1 MLDLVTLDCV
11 IDGVGVT
18 NRMLPDSSVDAIIS
32 CEDVEKNASKLMNA
46 LTVSGKY
53 QEIVSSSES
62 SSEIAVDC
70 KHIYSGIVVH
80 LRVTRSCNSSFS
92 GFIKYAKR
100 ISGFKELYICF
111 RYYLRNNNITSNTNT
126 TMIMSLMVIYYLQV
140 TLELVWCESVTSS
153 GHGDNLS
160 LGDLFLNLLDSVVHF
175 SYLMPAIGNQ
185 PRQGFSFM
193 GYLKGVQSKLGIQ
206 LDLSSKEALHTMK
219 VGTGEDVKC
228 SVCLCC
234 VRMEARCYITF
245 WIRPRLKDVWRLLSF
260 MTVLVFPSR
269 YRSRHST

>member
-1 MLDLVTLDCV
+1 
-11 IDGVGVT
+11 
-18 NRMLPDSSVDAIIS
+18 MLPDSSMDEIIS

-62 SSEIAVDC
+62 PSEIAVDC

-100 ISGFKELYICF
+100 IPGFKELYICF
-111 RYYLRNNNITSNTNT
+111 RYYLRNNNILNNTNT

-140 TLELVWCESVTSS
+140 TLELALYGSVTNS

-175 SYLMPAIGNQ
+175 SYLMPAIGN
-185 PRQGFSFM
+185 PARQGFSFM

-206 LDLSSKEALHTMK
+206 LDLSSKETLHTMR
-219 VGTGEDVKC
+219 VGGGEIVTC
-228 SVCLCC
+228 SVCLCYA
-234 VRMEARCYITF
+234 RMEANHCTTF
-245 WIRPRLKDVWRLLSF
+245 WTRLHMKDVWRLRSF
-260 MTVLVFPSR
+260 MTVLAFPSR
-269 YRSRHST
+269 CRSRHFTWMPSFQMKSRAM